1 MNCNNTMH
9 ISQCPLLSNSNHYTS
24 TYAFQD
30 GGEVNIPF
38 SGKRL
43 TTTANSFLFL
53 LTLVFSPLLVA
64 LPTKNTEHKYTE
76 IEIHKHSVPRR

>member
-1 MNCNNTMH
+1 MH
-9 ISQCPLLSNSNHYTS
+9 ISQCPLLLNYKNYTS

-38 SGKRL
+38 SGKRF

-64 LPTKNTEHKYTE
+64 LPTE
-76 IEIHKHSVPRR
+76 KHRTQLSILK